1 MLTLSL
7 LPTRKCYACPLA
19 KSVGEFRPHYAAKV
33 SARCRDCDNVYVR
46 KWKAARPDMV
56 KASRAAFNARMS
68 PGARAKENRYH
79 RELRQRHPEASR
91 ASGKRWRDAN
101 PEKMQAHRDA
111 WLAWP
116 GNKELDD
123 ARRAAWTKANP
134 DKVRAYHSV
143 RNARKAGGGG
153 SHTATDIAAKME
165 AQGFRCIYCPAA
177 LRTVA
182 YEVDHIIPLSRG
194 GSDSADNI
202 QCLCRRCNRRKHDRT
217 HAEFAEIV
225 AAM

>member
-7 LPTRKCYACPLA
+7 LPTRKCYACHLA
-19 KSVGEFRPHYAAKV
+19 KSVGEFRPHY
-33 SARCRDCDNVYVR
+33 
-46 KWKAARPDMV
+46 
-56 KASRAAFNARMS
+56 
-68 PGARAKENRYH
+68 
-79 RELRQRHPEASR
+79 
-91 ASGKRWRDAN
+91 
-101 PEKMQAHRDA
+101 
-111 WLAWP
+111 
-116 GNKELDD
+116 
-123 ARRAAWTKANP
+123 
-134 DKVRAYHSV
+134 
-143 RNARKAGGGG
+143 
-153 SHTATDIAAKME
+153 AAKME